1 MVKPKSKTLGC
12 LETEDNSQITTWDC
26 AKGKKQ
32 KKKVEFPLQPK
43 MIWTFSYFLCFA
55 YIYLFT

>member
-12 LETEDNSQITTWDC
+12 LETKDNSQIRTWDC

-32 KKKVEFPLQPK
+32 KK
-43 MIWTFSYFLCFA
+43 
-55 YIYLFT
+55 

>member
-43 MIWTFSYFLCFA
+43 MI
-55 YIYLFT
+55 